1 MEWVIDNGALII
13 AGIGAIAL
21 AIVAV
26 KRFISSD
33 YETQLNNVREWLLWA
48 VTEAEKALGEGT
60 GKLKLRY
67 VYDSFLVTFPWL
79 SKAISFE
86 LFEALTNEA
95 VDRMKELLHNN
106 YKAKEYVEGEK

>member
-1 MEWVIDNGALII
+1 MEWIVNNWMMIVVGIAVIASI
-13 AGIGAIAL
+13 
-21 AIVAV
+21 IVAV

-33 YETQLNNVREWLLWA
+33 LDTQLNNVREWLLWA

-67 VYDSFLVTFPWL
+67 VYDSFLATFPWL
-79 SKAISFE
+79 SKVVSFKM
-86 LFEALTNEA
+86 FESMTNEA
-95 VDRMKELLHNN
+95 VERMKELFNSN